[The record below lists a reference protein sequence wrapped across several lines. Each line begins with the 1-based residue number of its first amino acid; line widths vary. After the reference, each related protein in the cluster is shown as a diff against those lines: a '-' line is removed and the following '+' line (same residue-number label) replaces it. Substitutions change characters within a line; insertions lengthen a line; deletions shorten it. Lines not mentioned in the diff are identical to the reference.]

1 METSGHDQLRRNT
14 VTLVRWSKKPG
25 EDPFIRFIMLS
36 VFGLVL
42 CLISMIFLPFLRNF
56 AAFALFMVIFP
67 AILTVPTI
75 SGRRGFMRELT
86 KTVNDTVIEVTG
98 ARSDQ
103 LSVRQFRQLVKSGE
117 QLPLLVNGVPG
128 LNLHVE
134 RTSTLAKNAPE
145 KWLVVFT
152 VIPPDNGT
160 ASFDRLLAA
169 ASEARP
175 ESPGAS

>member
-1 METSGHDQLRRNT
+1 MGNSGQYQLRSNT
-14 VTLVRWSKKPG
+14 VTLVRWSKRPG
-25 EDPFIRFIMLS
+25 EDPFIRFVMLS

-75 SGRRGFMRELT
+75 SGRRTFMRELT

-103 LSVRQFRQLVKSGE
+103 LSVRQFRQLVRSGE
-117 QLPLLVNGVPG
+117 QLSLRVTGFPG
-128 LNLHVE
+128 
-134 RTSTLAKNAPE
+134 
-145 KWLVVFT
+145 
-152 VIPPDNGT
+152 
-160 ASFDRLLAA
+160 
-169 ASEARP
+169 
-175 ESPGAS
+175 